1 MSKYS
6 RDIEQW
12 EGNSEEDDESE
23 ERKKISAEEFQ
34 RRQDELKIKITK
46 HIQQSD
52 ASEDLTNPEFID
64 D

>member
-1 MSKYS
+1 MGKYS

-12 EGNSEEDDESE
+12 EGNSEEDDLKH
-23 ERKKISAEEFQ
+23 KKIDPEEFQ
-34 RRQDELKIKITK
+34 RLQDELKIKITK